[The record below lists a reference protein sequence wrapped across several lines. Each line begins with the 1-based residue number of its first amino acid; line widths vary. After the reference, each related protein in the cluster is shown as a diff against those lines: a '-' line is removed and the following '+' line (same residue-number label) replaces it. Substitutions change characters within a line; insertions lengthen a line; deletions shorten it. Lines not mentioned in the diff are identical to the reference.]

1 MVANV
6 RGDKAK
12 VDFVLIQDVR
22 VPMSNGK
29 IKGVSLPSEEV
40 FKAIVNKAITALLR
54 TNIAW
59 CNVCSNN
66 GVNKLG
72 IGVIQLN
79 YGYPEGAE
87 TMRRIIE
94 QMSTPMVSYNTYPAV
109 DLIKRHAVTVFV
121 HDGYDGIPTDLLGP
135 SLKMA
140 NPDMHGDFEVIDS
153 RTLKIEGRKDCRLL
167 SLDCSPEFL
176 DYLATKPRNHRYPM
190 ISHKVYINGGKRS
203 DSLTEYTA
211 PRLSHEDSAKLV
223 KSHSGWIL
231 ETLARKM
238 GLGKE
243 FTEAEKYAIIILYIP
258 VSYTHP
264 PSPRDRR

>member
-1 MVANV
+1 MIRESKQEYHIDTVEKLKD
-6 RGDKAK
+6 GG
-12 VDFVLIQDVR
+12 
-22 VPMSNGK
+22 SNQ
-29 IKGVSLPSEEV
+29 LPYR
-40 FKAIVNKAITALLR
+40 I
-54 TNIAW
+54 
-59 CNVCSNN
+59 
-66 GVNKLG
+66 
-72 IGVIQLN
+72 LN
-79 YGYPEGAE
+79 GYPEGAE

-153 RTLKIEGRKDCRLL
+153 RTLKIKGRKDCRLL

-176 DYLATKPRNHRYPM
+176 DFLATKPRNFRYPM

-203 DSLTEYTA
+203 DSPTEYTA

-223 KSHSGWIL
+223 KSQLMDPGNPGQENGTQEGIH
-231 ETLARKM
+231 
-238 GLGKE
+238 GKV
-243 FTEAEKYAIIILYIP
+243 Y
-258 VSYTHP
+258 
-264 PSPRDRR
+264 